1 MSRYYTFIIFILF
14 FTGCASKS
22 ASDFKAPALTPNS
35 INNNFN
41 EADLYLLYA
50 LDAQYMQNH
59 NRASKYFEKL
69 YDVNKEPL
77 YIHEAIKNR
86 IILKEYKE
94 IKRLID
100 KSLPS
105 HPEDNTLKRYL
116 AAYHIDMHHFKEA
129 EAILTKLIR
138 LENNPS
144 DKELLASTQL
154 GLGQTKKALKYYE
167 NAYKKEKSAKTL
179 ITLVNILYYN
189 TQQKKRAKKL
199 LHSHIDFI
207 RCDDAVCY
215 KLLEI
220 YQQEKDIKGVV
231 KTAEKLHAKTGKLEF
246 ARMILDIYAYQK
258 DYEGA
263 ISFLEKSKIDDPAL
277 LELYVLK
284 KKFKKAS
291 KLAKELYENSQDLH
305 FLAQMAMIEYESS
318 PDENAPAMLKSVQ
331 KKFQKVVD
339 TLDDPSYNNFYGYI
353 LINHDINVT
362 KGIQLIERALVKA
375 PNAPYFIDSL
385 AWGQYKNGECQ
396 KAYDTIYPIMIMVK
410 EPEIVEHYEKI
421 KACKEGKEK

>member
-22 ASDFKAPALTPNS
+22 ASDFVAPTLTPNS

-50 LDAQYMQNH
+50 LDAQYMQKH

-69 YDVNKEPL
+69 YDVNQNPI

-129 EAILTKLIR
+129 EAILTKLIK

-144 DKELLASTQL
+144 DKELLASSQL
-154 GLGQTKKALKYYE
+154 GLGQIKKALKYYE
-167 NAYKKEKSAKTL
+167 KAYKKEKSAKTL
-179 ITLVNILYYN
+179 IALVNILYYN
-189 TQQKKRAKKL
+189 SQQKVKAKKM
-199 LHSHIDFI
+199 LHNHINFI
-207 RCDDAVCY
+207 GCDNVVCY
-215 KLLEI
+215 KLFEI
-220 YQQEKDIKGVV
+220 YQQEKDIKGLVN
-231 KTAEKLHAKTGKLEF
+231 TAEKLHAKTGNLEF
-246 ARMILDIYAYQK
+246 AKMILDIYAYQK

-263 ISFLEKSKIDDPAL
+263 ISFLEKSKIDDAAL

-291 KLAKELYENSQDLH
+291 KLAKKLYDESQDLH
-305 FLAQMAMIEYESS
+305 FLAQMAMIEYES
-318 PDENAPAMLKSVQ
+318 NADGKNPIILKSVQ
-331 KKFQKVVD
+331 EKFQKVVK

-353 LINHDINVT
+353 LIDHDINVT
-362 KGIQLIERALVKA
+362 RGIQLIQRALVKA
-375 PNAPYFIDSL
+375 PNAPFFIDSL
-385 AWGQYKNGECQ
+385 AWGYYKQGECQ

-410 EPEIVEHYEKI
+410 EPEILEHFEQI
-421 KACKEGKEK
+421 KSCKEGKK

>member
-1 MSRYYTFIIFILF
+1 VSRYYTFIIFILF

-22 ASDFKAPALTPNS
+22 ASDFVAPTLTPNS

-50 LDAQYMQNH
+50 LDAQYMQKH

-69 YDVNKEPL
+69 YDVNQNPI

-129 EAILTKLIR
+129 EAILTKLIK

-144 DKELLASTQL
+144 DKELLASSQL
-154 GLGQTKKALKYYE
+154 GLGQIKKALKYYE
-167 NAYKKEKSAKTL
+167 KAYKKEKSAKTL
-179 ITLVNILYYN
+179 IALVNILYYN
-189 TQQKKRAKKL
+189 SQQKVKAKKM
-199 LHSHIDFI
+199 LHNHINFI
-207 RCDDAVCY
+207 GCDNVVCY
-215 KLLEI
+215 KLFEI
-220 YQQEKDIKGVV
+220 YQQEKDIKGLVN
-231 KTAEKLHAKTGKLEF
+231 TAEKLHAKTGNLEF
-246 ARMILDIYAYQK
+246 AKMILDIYAYQK

-263 ISFLEKSKIDDPAL
+263 ISFLEKSKIDDAAL

-291 KLAKELYENSQDLH
+291 KLAKKLYDESQDLH
-305 FLAQMAMIEYESS
+305 FLAQMAMIEYES
-318 PDENAPAMLKSVQ
+318 NADGKNPIILKSVQ
-331 KKFQKVVD
+331 EKFQKVVK
-339 TLDDPSYNNFYGYI
+339 TLDD
-353 LINHDINVT
+353 LL
-362 KGIQLIERALVKA
+362 Q
-375 PNAPYFIDSL
+375 
-385 AWGQYKNGECQ
+385 
-396 KAYDTIYPIMIMVK
+396 
-410 EPEIVEHYEKI
+410 
-421 KACKEGKEK
+421 

>member
-22 ASDFKAPALTPNS
+22 ASDFQAPTLTPNS

-59 NRASKYFEKL
+59 DRASKYFEKL

-94 IKRLID
+94 IKRLLD
-100 KSLPS
+100 KSLPA
-105 HPEDNTLKRYL
+105 HPKDNTLKRYL

-167 NAYKKEKSAKTL
+167 KAYKKNKSAKTL

-189 TQQKKRAKKL
+189 AQKKEKAKRM
-199 LHSHIDFI
+199 LHNHINFI
-207 RCDDAVCY
+207 GCDDAVCY

-220 YQQEKDIKGVV
+220 YEKEKDIKGLV
-231 KTAEKLHAKTGKLEF
+231 KTAEKLYAKSGKIEF
-246 ARMILDIYAYQK
+246 AKMILDIYAYQK

-263 ISFLEKSKIDDPAL
+263 IEFLEKSKIDDAAL

-291 KLAKELYENSQDLH
+291 KLAKKLYDDSQDLH
-305 FLAQMAMIEYESS
+305 FLAQMAMIEYES
-318 PDENAPAMLKSVQ
+318 NADGKDPAVLKSVQ
-331 KKFQKVVD
+331 EKFQKVVK

-353 LINHDINVT
+353 LIDHELDVT
-362 KGIQLIERALVKA
+362 KGIALIERALAKA
-375 PNAPYFIDSL
+375 PNAPFFIDSL
-385 AWGQYKNGECQ
+385 AWGYYKQGECQ
-396 KAYDTIYPIMIMVK
+396 KAYDTIYPIMMMVK
-410 EPEIVEHYEKI
+410 EPEILEHYEKI
-421 KACKEGKEK
+421 KSCKEGKK

>member
-22 ASDFKAPALTPNS
+22 ASDFVAPTLTPNS

-50 LDAQYMQNH
+50 LDAQYMQKH

-69 YDVNKEPL
+69 YDVNQNPI

-129 EAILTKLIR
+129 EAILTKLIK

-144 DKELLASTQL
+144 DKELLASSQL
-154 GLGQTKKALKYYE
+154 GLGQIKKALKYYE
-167 NAYKKEKSAKTL
+167 KAYKKEKSAKTL
-179 ITLVNILYYN
+179 IALVNILYYN
-189 TQQKKRAKKL
+189 SQQKVKAKKM
-199 LHSHIDFI
+199 LHSHINFI
-207 RCDDAVCY
+207 GCDNAVCY

-220 YQQEKDIKGVV
+220 YQQEKDIKGLVN
-231 KTAEKLHAKTGKLEF
+231 TAEKLHAKTGNLEF
-246 ARMILDIYAYQK
+246 AKMILDIYAYQK

-263 ISFLEKSKIDDPAL
+263 ISFLEKSKIDDAAL

-291 KLAKELYENSQDLH
+291 KLAKKLYDESQDLH
-305 FLAQMAMIEYESS
+305 FLAQMAMIEYES
-318 PDENAPAMLKSVQ
+318 NADGKNPIILKSVQ
-331 KKFQKVVD
+331 EKFQKVVK

-353 LINHDINVT
+353 LIDHDINVT
-362 KGIQLIERALVKA
+362 RGIQLIQRALVKA
-375 PNAPYFIDSL
+375 PNAPFFIDSL
-385 AWGQYKNGECQ
+385 AWGYYKQGECQ

-410 EPEIVEHYEKI
+410 EPEILEHFEQI
-421 KACKEGKEK
+421 KSCKEGKK